1 MSRWM
6 KRSLITVG
14 VIVGLLLLSM
24 LIVPWQVKK
33 QGTAWIAENTERTL
47 TIEKAYFN
55 PFTLKLQL
63 SGVTLTEQAS
73 DQPFV
78 SWDRLMV
85 AVSLRS
91 IIDQA
96 LILRRIEVDHPYV
109 KIDML
114 GAQEFNFSDF
124 MHLSD
129 DAPPVEPAPE
139 EESGPFLFSFNN
151 IVISD
156 GEIDFNDQAS
166 PQSSHHEIRQ
176 LTLSV
181 PVIGNVDYLAD
192 EYVTPELSM
201 LLNGSDIHAEG
212 QSKPFDNSLET
223 NLSLA
228 FFNTDLAFYAQNAP
242 VALPVDVQS
251 GILDCEINLTYLVTQ
266 DELPKLLVNGDFAL
280 SDLVV
285 NEPDGKPL
293 FAMPTLLLDVE
304 QADVFQQD
312 VTLSQIALFEPHLWL
327 SRDEQAQLNLTRLFS
342 SSEPQSQEPPAVED
356 GDEGE
361 GSIPLVLIR
370 SLALHN
376 GQLSFDDQSLKTPVA
391 ERIHDLNLTVDNF
404 STHPDQ
410 QATLDLHLQTDHQL
424 DVAINGQLGA
434 VPAQA
439 DLALSANGLQ
449 LEPYYPYLEQLL
461 TSPLSGQVDAAAQLV
476 YADGNTLVHDGAV
489 TLSDLVVPFSGEDR
503 FTLKQLQLSGTAVDV
518 NAQKVQLG
526 QLSLTDG
533 DIKATRLADGSLSP
547 EKLLRPTQQQ
557 TSQTTTTQQDS
568 KPWNINL
575 ASFDLGPFKLQFRDE
590 TSEKKPVL
598 IVKQVGVHAEN
609 LSYPKATKSPFKVSA
624 NIGKKGEVRVDGSVV
639 HTPLNVVATSR
650 IKAFP
655 LDDFNDFIPDD
666 LKLKVKDGQLFST
679 MNVRLN
685 QQRDGVK
692 GTFSGDVAVHRFNL
706 LDSFGG
712 EMVRW
717 DGLNLSGIQGDV
729 APFALHIKEV
739 ALNDYQAN
747 IEVAADG
754 QVNLTSVQASE
765 AVTAEG
771 EEAVDPEPEEV
782 VVSEATAPE
791 STEPPADIRIDAV
804 TLQGG
809 TVSFT
814 DRHLPS
820 TFATTMYDL
829 GGRISGLAS
838 DEEMQADVDLR
849 GQLENNSPLTITGK
863 LNPLSQ
869 DLFADLTISFKDID
883 LSPMTPYS
891 GTYLGYA
898 IDKGKLYLDL
908 NYNIEHQQIEADNK
922 VMIDQFTFGDTIDSE
937 QATSLPVAFAI
948 SLLKDRNDEIH
959 LDIPISGNLNDP
971 DFSLASTIFTVLRNL
986 LVKAATSPFA
996 LLSSLIPEG
1005 EDVSSISFTLGCS
1018 NISADQT
1025 HVLDSLAEVLTKR
1038 PSLILEIS
1046 PYADQNN
1053 DPEAYRRQQLTEM
1066 LQAVKW
1072 DDMNDKQRQDM
1083 TVGEVQITDEEY
1095 PDVLKQV
1102 YKDAEFPRPRNVLGF
1117 LKSLP
1122 PEEME
1127 KLLLAN
1133 IRAGDEE
1140 MAALAKARAMA
1151 VRDGILAINPELK
1164 PRLFLM
1170 TTEIYAEPET
1180 GPASR
1185 VEFGINA
1192 K

>member
-6 KRSLITVG
+6 KRSLISG
-14 VIVGLLLLSM
+14 AVIIGLLLLSM

-33 QGTAWIAENTERTL
+33 QGRAWIAENTQRTL
-47 TIEKAYFN
+47 TIDKAYFN

-63 SGVTLTEQAS
+63 SGVALTEPDSA
-73 DQPFV
+73 QPFV

-114 GAQEFNFSDF
+114 GPQEFNFSDF
-124 MHLSD
+124 MHLGD
-129 DAPPVEPAPE
+129 GAPE
-139 EESGPFLFSFNN
+139 PEPVAEQEAKPFLFSFNN
-151 IVISD
+151 IVITN
-156 GEIDFNDQAS
+156 GEVDFNDQAS

-176 LTLSV
+176 MALSV
-181 PVIGNVDYLAD
+181 PVIGNVAYLAD

-201 LLNGSDIHAEG
+201 LLNGADIHAEG

-228 FFNTDLAFYAQNAP
+228 LFNTDLAYYAQNAP
-242 VALPVDVQS
+242 VPLPVDVKS
-251 GILDCEINLTYLVTQ
+251 GVLDCGINLKYLVTT
-266 DELPKLLVNGDFAL
+266 DELPQLLIQGDFAL
-280 SDLVV
+280 SQLVID
-285 NEPDGKPL
+285 EPDGTPL
-293 FAMPTLLLDVE
+293 FAMPLVLLDIE
-304 QADVFQQD
+304 RADVFNQD
-312 VTLSQIALFEPHLWL
+312 VTLSRLELFEPQLTL
-327 SRDEQAQLNLTRLFS
+327 SRDQQGQLNLNRLFAS
-342 SSEPQSQEPPAVED
+342 PEPQQEKTPAPEPQ
-356 GDEGE
+356 GD
-361 GSIPLVLIR
+361 SALPLLLVR
-370 SLALHN
+370 AMALHG
-376 GQLSFDDQSLKTPVA
+376 GQLFFNDQALATPVT
-391 ERIHDLNLTVDNF
+391 ERIHDLSLTVENF

-410 QATLDLHLQTDHQL
+410 LADVDLHLQTDHHL
-424 DVAINGQLGA
+424 DVTVNGQLGA

-439 DLALSANGLQ
+439 DMRFAATGLPLQ
-449 LEPYYPYLEQLL
+449 PYYPYLEQTL
-461 TSPLSGQVDAAAQLV
+461 TAPISGQLDLSGQVTF
-476 YADGNTLVHDGAV
+476 ADGATRVHDGVV
-489 TLSDLVVPFSGEDR
+489 TLRDLLVPFSGQDR
-503 FTLKQLQLSGTAVDV
+503 FTLKELQLSGTDVDV
-518 NAQKVQLG
+518 NNQQVHLG
-526 QLSLTDG
+526 QLRLTSG
-533 DIKATRLADGSLSP
+533 DIKATRFADGSLSP
-547 EKLLRPTQQQ
+547 QKLLRPAKKQ
-557 TSQTTTTQQDS
+557 SAPATTTAQADG
-568 KPWNINL
+568 KPWNIDL
-575 ASFDLGPFKLQFRDE
+575 ASFDLGPFKLQLRDE
-590 TSEKKPVL
+590 TSAKKPLLVVNQ
-598 IVKQVGVHAEN
+598 IGVHAEN
-609 LSYPKATKSPFKVSA
+609 LSYPEARKSPYTVTAKV
-624 NIGKKGEVRVDGSVV
+624 GKKGDVRVDGSVV
-639 HTPLNVVATSR
+639 HTPLKLVANSR
-650 IKAFP
+650 VKAFP
-655 LDDFNDFIPDD
+655 LSDFNDFIPAD

-679 MNVRLN
+679 LAVRLN
-685 QQRDGVK
+685 QQGDALQ
-692 GTFSGDVAVHRFNL
+692 GTFSGDVAVHRFDL
-706 LDSFGG
+706 LDGQGG
-712 EMVRW
+712 EMLRW
-717 DGLNLSGIQGDV
+717 DGLNLSGIEGDV

-739 ALNDYQAN
+739 ALTDYQAN

-765 AVTAEG
+765 AVATEG
-771 EEAVDPEPEEV
+771 EEAVEPEPKEV
-782 VVSEATAPE
+782 VVAEATEPE
-791 STEPPADIRIDAV
+791 DTEPPADIRIDAV

-908 NYNIEHQQIEADNK
+908 NYTIEHQQIEADNK

-1005 EDVSSISFTLGCS
+1005 EDVSSISFTLGRS

-1072 DDMNDKQRQDM
+1072 DDMNDDERKDM
-1083 TVGEVQITDEEY
+1083 TVGDVQITDEEY
-1095 PDVLKQV
+1095 PDMLKHV

-1140 MAALAKARAMA
+1140 IAALAKARAMA

-1164 PRLFLM
+1164 SRLFLM
-1170 TTEIYAEPET
+1170 TTEIYAEPES

>member
-6 KRSLITVG
+6 KRSLITVA

-24 LIVPWQVKK
+24 LVVPWQVKK

-47 TIEKAYFN
+47 TLEKAYFN
-55 PFTLKLQL
+55 PFTLKLEL
-63 SGVTLTEQAS
+63 SGVTLTEPAS

-96 LILRRIEVDHPYV
+96 LILRRIEIDHPYV

-124 MHLSD
+124 MHLGD
-129 DAPPVEPAPE
+129 DTPDPVQSPAE

-176 LTLSV
+176 LALSV

-192 EYVTPELSM
+192 EYVTPELAM
-201 LLNGSDIHAEG
+201 LLNGADIHAEG

-251 GILDCEINLTYLVTQ
+251 GILDCEINLTYLVTK

-280 SDLVV
+280 SELVV

-312 VTLSQIALFEPHLWL
+312 VTLSLIALFEPHLWL
-327 SRDEQAQLNLTRLFS
+327 SRDEQAQLNLTRLFA
-342 SSEPQSQEPPAVED
+342 SSEPQSEEPPAVE
-356 GDEGE
+356 GEGE
-361 GSIPLVLIR
+361 GSMPLLLIR

-376 GQLSFDDQSLKTPVA
+376 GQLSFDDQSLKTPIA

-410 QATLDLHLQTDHQL
+410 QATLDLRLQTDHLL
-424 DVAINGQLGA
+424 DVAVTGQLGA

-439 DLALSANGLQ
+439 DLAFSANGLQ
-449 LEPYYPYLEQLL
+449 LEPYYPYLEQVL
-461 TSPLSGQVDAAAQLV
+461 TAPISGQVDAAAQVV
-476 YADGNTLVHDGAV
+476 YADGNTLVQDGAV
-489 TLSDLVVPFSGEDR
+489 TLRDLVVPFSGEDR
-503 FTLKQLQLSGTAVDV
+503 FTLKQLQVNGTTVDV
-518 NAQKVQLG
+518 NAQQVTVG
-526 QLSLTDG
+526 QLSLTQG
-533 DIKATRLADGSLSP
+533 DIKATRMADGSLSP

-557 TSQTTTTQQDS
+557 PPQTTAAQQDS

-575 ASFDLGPFKLQFRDE
+575 ASFDLDLFKLQLRDE
-590 TSEKKPVL
+590 TSEKKPLLVVNQ
-598 IVKQVGVHAEN
+598 IGVHAEN
-609 LSYPKATKSPFKVSA
+609 LSYPNAVKSPFKLTAKV
-624 NIGKKGEVRVDGSVV
+624 GKTGDVRVDGSVV
-639 HTPLNVVATSR
+639 HTPLNLVATSR

-655 LDDFNDFIPDD
+655 LDDFNDFIPAD

-679 MNVRLN
+679 ITTRLN
-685 QQRDGVK
+685 QQGTDLK

-706 LDSFGG
+706 LDGFGG

-765 AVTAEG
+765 AVATEG
-771 EEAVDPEPEEV
+771 EVAVEPEPEPV
-782 VVSEATAPE
+782 AVAEAMEPE
-791 STEPPADIRIDAV
+791 SSETPADIRIDAV

-1005 EDVSSISFTLGCS
+1005 EDVSSINFTLGRS
-1018 NISADQT
+1018 DISADQA

-1072 DDMNDKQRQDM
+1072 DDMNDDERKDM
-1083 TVGEVQITDEEY
+1083 TVGDVQITDEEY

-1140 MAALAKARAMA
+1140 MAALVKARAMA

-1170 TTEIYAEPET
+1170 TTEIYAEPEA